1 MKRPK
6 YVQELVN
13 EVNEL
18 WRATGQKN
26 EHCTLMIFMQSYLL
40 QKKMY
45 RGYNF
50 YKVENHDGKDIAV
63 LAGSADKDK
72 YDFIQLW

>member
-6 YVQELVN
+6 YVQELIN
-13 EVNEL
+13 KVNEL
-18 WRATGQKN
+18 WRETGQKD

-50 YKVENHDGKDIAV
+50 YKVENHNGRDIV
-63 LAGSADKDK
+63 MLAGSSDKEK

>member
-6 YVQELVN
+6 YVQELIN
-13 EVNEL
+13 EVNAL
-18 WRATGQKN
+18 WRATGQKD
-26 EHCTLMIFMQSYLL
+26 EHCTLMLFMQSYLL
-40 QKKMY
+40 KKRMY
-45 RGYNF
+45 CGYNY
-50 YKVENHDGKDIAV
+50 YKVENYEGKDIAV